1 MNRLPTPSEF
11 VKGYIYELKNVEPVD
26 VTVYFNLPVS
36 KEDIL
41 KVRSQL
47 EKLGS
52 VKEVIYISREQA
64 LEDFRARHKNDE
76 AVRELNKL
84 SDNPFLA
91 SLQIKVNNISDYD
104 AITSFLGDGSYKSM
118 INKVSYNELRR
129 IMGSNGK

>member
-1 MNRLPTPSEF
+1 MKKIDKLIELPPGEQP
-11 VKGYIYELKNVEPVD
+11 ELRTIVD
-26 VTVYFNLPVS
+26 
-36 KEDIL
+36 
-41 KVRSQL
+41 
-47 EKLGS
+47 
-52 VKEVIYISREQA
+52 IS
-64 LEDFRARHKNDE
+64 
-76 AVRELNKL
+76 KL